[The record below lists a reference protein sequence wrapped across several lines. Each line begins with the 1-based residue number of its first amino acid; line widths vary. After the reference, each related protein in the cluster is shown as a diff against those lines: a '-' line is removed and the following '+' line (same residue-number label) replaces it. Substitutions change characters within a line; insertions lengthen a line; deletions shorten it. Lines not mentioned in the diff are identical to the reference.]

1 MVSGDINQQFARLRL
16 VAINNPGIA
25 EHYRRA

>member
-1 MVSGDINQQFARLRL
+1 MVSGDNQQFARLRL
-16 VAINNPGIA
+16 IAINNPGVA

>member
-1 MVSGDINQQFARLRL
+1 MVSGDNQQFARLHL

-25 EHYRRA
+25 EERYRRA